1 MANEQNYLR
10 NTPRQPRSRERFH
23 RILDH
28 AHQLFEQK
36 GYDAITTNHIAEA
49 SDVTIGSLYHF
60 FPNKEAILQ
69 ALVDRHRERIIAVF
83 PQDVAPPHRI
93 PDLITEM
100 LDNIM
105 IFQEQQAGLDW
116 MLTMTGNTSYQESIY
131 ALHDQI
137 VAWVEGMLGVQIP
150 SLEETQLR
158 LCALSGVAIIK
169 GMMSLAHPP
178 AAISVE
184 TLKVEAHTALIGY
197 LKEFLHRR
205 GIETYLK

>member
-1 MANEQNYLR
+1 MTNDYHYLR
-10 NTPRQPRSRERFH
+10 NKPRQPRSRERFH

-28 AHQLFEQK
+28 ANQLFEQE

-49 SDVTIGSLYHF
+49 AEVTIGSLYHF

-69 ALVDRHRERIIAVF
+69 ALVDRNRERIIAVF

-93 PDLITEM
+93 PDLLTQM

-105 IFQEQQAGLDW
+105 VFQAQQAGLDW
-116 MLTMTGNTSYQESIY
+116 MLTMTGNTNYQESIY

-137 VAWVEGMLGVQIP
+137 VAWVEGMLGVQFP
-150 SLEETQLR
+150 TLEETQRR

-169 GMMSLAHPP
+169 GMMSMAHLP
-178 AAISVE
+178 AAVSIE
-184 TLKVEAHTALIGY
+184 TLKTEAHTALIGY